1 MGASAMANPKD
12 SNGKRA
18 YQIII
23 TILTGLLLL
32 AATGFV
38 DDIRGQADKDRRIAA
53 LEAQMD
59 YIRTDVVK
67 RLDRLEMKID
77 ALSEGHR

>member
-1 MGASAMANPKD
+1 MANPKD

>member
-1 MGASAMANPKD
+1 MANPKD

-53 LEAQMD
+53 LEAQME

-67 RLDRLEMKID
+67 RLDRLEVKID
-77 ALSEGHR
+77 ALSEGKH